1 MTVRSHVRLGA
12 ALLALRVATLPVA
25 AHETGHETGHTPW
38 LQWAAL
44 VALVVGLGVLAA
56 GLYVDHSRDE
66 RSAYADVSVVAGLL
80 LSLGSMAV
88 FWL

>member
-1 MTVRSHVRLGA
+1 MKPHVRLA
-12 ALLALRVATLPVA
+12 ATLLALRLGSLPVA

-44 VALVVGLGVLAA
+44 FGLVVGLGLLAA
-56 GLYVDHSRDE
+56 GLYLDHSRDE
-66 RSAYADVSVVAGLL
+66 RIAYADALVVAGLL